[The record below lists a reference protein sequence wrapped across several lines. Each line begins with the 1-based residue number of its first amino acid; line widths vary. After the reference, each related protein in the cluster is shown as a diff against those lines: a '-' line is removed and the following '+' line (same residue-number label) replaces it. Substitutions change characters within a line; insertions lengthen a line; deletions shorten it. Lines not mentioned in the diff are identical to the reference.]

1 MFKKCIRTVYLQL
14 LSITTVVL
22 WTRANT
28 ISIACI
34 LKYAINLVISVHIFF
49 SGNGKSIFHYVQ
61 ENRQFDIGLYF

>member
-49 SGNGKSIFHYVQ
+49 SGNGKSIFQYVQ
-61 ENRQFDIGLYF
+61 KNRQFDIGLYF